1 MKRLTVVMLT
11 ILIIAVAS
19 TVTYAWLT
27 YVQIKSL
34 STVETHEIS
43 ILLHADETQVFDQ
56 IQFDNLAF
64 IDYEKDLI
72 QNETNTFDAMA
83 STWILTLGTSEE
95 SPLTKSHL
103 EFEQN
108 QPGLIY
114 LLIYY
119 SWNGEIVPQAASL
132 FDLINTIID
141 GYETKEEQLD
151 AITAYNQSVADLIDL
166 LVFFPSD
173 YVQIKVSAWGDYDSL
188 IEPSNYH
195 NSGFNLSFTVESVN
209 SKGELPS

>member
-1 MKRLTVVMLT
+1 MKHLTVVMLT
-11 ILIIAVAS
+11 ILIITVAS
-19 TVTYAWLT
+19 TATYAWLT

-43 ILLHADETQVFDQ
+43 IILHADEDQVFDQ
-56 IQFDNLAF
+56 IQLENLAF

-72 QNETNTFDAMA
+72 QNETNTFDTMA

-103 EFEQN
+103 AFEQN
-108 QPGLIY
+108 EPGLIY

-119 SWNGEIVPQAASL
+119 SWNGEIVLQADTL
-132 FDLINTIID
+132 FDLITTIID
-141 GYETKEEQLD
+141 GYETKEEQLN
-151 AITAYNQSVADLIDL
+151 AISAYNQSVLDLIDL
-166 LVFFPSD
+166 IVFFPTD
-173 YVQIKVSAWGDYDSL
+173 YVQIKVAAWGDYDSL
-188 IEPSNYH
+188 TEPSNYL
-195 NSGFNLSFTVESVN
+195 NATFNLSFTVESVN